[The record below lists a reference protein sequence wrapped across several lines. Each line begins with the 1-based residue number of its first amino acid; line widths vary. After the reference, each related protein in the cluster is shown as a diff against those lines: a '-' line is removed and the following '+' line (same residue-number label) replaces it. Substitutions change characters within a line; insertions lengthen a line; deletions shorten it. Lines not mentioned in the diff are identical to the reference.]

1 MCWSCS
7 PNIVKISPC
16 LTKLQLAC
24 WRVIWEIGLYCV
36 CLPVRLPVRLH
47 VVVCVGLS
55 AQELSGE
62 NDELTEQIKE
72 LRRRAA
78 MLRILIEEL
87 EQSYEE
93 SKRFVVVQRYRLIKS
108 MIKRVTQSSLI

>member
-1 MCWSCS
+1 MC
-7 PNIVKISPC
+7 N
-16 LTKLQLAC
+16 
-24 WRVIWEIGLYCV
+24 
-36 CLPVRLPVRLH
+36 
-47 VVVCVGLS
+47 VVCAGLS
-55 AQELSGE
+55 VVELSDE
-62 NDELTEQIKE
+62 NDELMEQIKE
-72 LRRRAA
+72 LRRRTA